1 MSRWQISAGGMAVW
15 LPLLLYAFAAL
26 SSAWTLHDARA
37 RRFPPYA
44 VAAWTLATL
53 IYAPVFLPLYLI
65 ARIYKPS
72 PVARDDATETPD
84 PQDTVTPDGRE
95 TVMPNG
101 EEAVTSGSEE
111 FDESDEEE
119 TGAGG
124 LEEIGAG
131 GLEETCEA
139 GVAAACVE
147 IAADTGE
154 HVAADTVVP
163 FAAPVVPF
171 VAPVEQAVAPVGQ
184 AVAPVEQIP
193 AADAPQA
200 SRFFFS
206 FRRHAPTLIYTF
218 ALLFA
223 GAIYF
228 YRDYHSFDAHLE
240 RAAGARLR
248 SRRHDAIREY
258 RAALRIDDDAHTHKL
273 LGVQLAED
281 GQTEAAL
288 AELRAAE
295 RGGEPDPLLTFR
307 LASALDALGRAVEAA
322 GEYQKF
328 VQGDSCAHAS
338 PGALCA
344 EAAARLRQ
352 IRGGDADTP

>member
-37 RRFPPYA
+37 RRFSPYA
-44 VAAWTLATL
+44 VAAWTLAAL

-65 ARIYKPS
+65 ARIYRPS
-72 PVARDDATETPD
+72 PAARDDATETTGTQGTVAPD
-84 PQDTVTPDGRE
+84 GAETVTPGGAE
-95 TVMPNG
+95 I
-101 EEAVTSGSEE
+101 
-111 FDESDEEE
+111 DESDEEE
-119 TGAGG
+119 TVAGG
-124 LEEIGAG
+124 LKETVAG
-131 GLEETCEA
+131 GLKETGGGGLKETGAA
-139 GVAAACVE
+139 GFAAARVE
-147 IAADTGE
+147 IAANAGE
-154 HVAADTVVP
+154 HAAADTVVP
-163 FAAPVVPF
+163 
-171 VAPVEQAVAPVGQ
+171 VAAPVGQ
-184 AVAPVEQIP
+184 VAAPVEQIP
-193 AADAPQA
+193 AADAPQV
-200 SRFFFS
+200 SRALFS
-206 FRRHAPTLIYTF
+206 FRRHAPTLIYTL

-240 RAAGARLR
+240 RAARARLR
-248 SRRHDAIREY
+248 SRRPDAIREY
-258 RAALRIDDDAHTHKL
+258 RAALRINDDAHTHKL

-295 RGGEPDPLLTFR
+295 RGGDPDPLLAFR

-328 VQGDSCAHAS
+328 LQGDSCAQAS

-344 EAAARLRQ
+344 EATTRLRQ
-352 IRGGDADTP
+352 IRGGGGADTP

>member
-1 MSRWQISAGGMAVW
+1 MAVW

-26 SSAWTLHDARA
+26 SSAWALHDARA

-65 ARIYKPS
+65 ARIYRPS
-72 PVARDDATETPD
+72 PAARDHATETTD
-84 PQDTVTPDGRE
+84 SQETFTPDG
-95 TVMPNG
+95 G
-101 EEAVTSGSEE
+101 EI
-111 FDESDEEE
+111 DERDE
-119 TGAGG
+119 
-124 LEEIGAG
+124 EEIGAG

-139 GVAAACVE
+139 GVAAACGDV
-147 IAADTGE
+147 AADAGQ
-154 HVAADTVVP
+154 HVAADAIVQ
-163 FAAPVVPF
+163 AA
-171 VAPVEQAVAPVGQ
+171 APVEQAA
-184 AVAPVEQIP
+184 APVEHIP

-200 SRFFFS
+200 SRAPFP

-258 RAALRIDDDAHTHKL
+258 RAALRVNDDAHTHKL

-328 VQGDSCAHAS
+328 VRSDSCAHAS
-338 PGALCA
+338 PGAFCA

-352 IRGGDADTP
+352 ISGGGVDTP

>member
-1 MSRWQISAGGMAVW
+1 MW

-26 SSAWTLHDARA
+26 SSAWALHDARA

-65 ARIYKPS
+65 ARIYRPT
-72 PVARDDATETPD
+72 PAARHDATEATD
-84 PQDTVTPDGRE
+84 PQEIVVPGGEETVLPGSDETVTA
-95 TVMPNG
+95 G
-101 EEAVTSGSEE
+101 EEIDDSG
-111 FDESDEEE
+111 EEE
-119 TGAGG
+119 P
-124 LEEIGAG
+124 GAG
-131 GLEETCEA
+131 GLEETCAA
-139 GVAAACVE
+139 GVAATCVE
-147 IAADTGE
+147 TAADTWDY
-154 HVAADTVVP
+154 VVADTVVP
-163 FAAPVVPF
+163 AA
-171 VAPVEQAVAPVGQ
+171 APVGQ
-184 AVAPVEQIP
+184 VAAPLEQIP

-200 SRFFFS
+200 SRARFS
-206 FRRHAPTLIYTF
+206 FRRHAPTLIYAF
-218 ALLFA
+218 ALFFA

-240 RAAGARLR
+240 RAASARLR
-248 SRRHDAIREY
+248 NRRHDAIREY
-258 RAALRIDDDAHTHKL
+258 RAALRINDDAHTHKL

-288 AELRAAE
+288 FELRAAE

-328 VQGDSCAHAS
+328 VQGKSCAHAS

-352 IRGGDADTP
+352 ISGGGADAP